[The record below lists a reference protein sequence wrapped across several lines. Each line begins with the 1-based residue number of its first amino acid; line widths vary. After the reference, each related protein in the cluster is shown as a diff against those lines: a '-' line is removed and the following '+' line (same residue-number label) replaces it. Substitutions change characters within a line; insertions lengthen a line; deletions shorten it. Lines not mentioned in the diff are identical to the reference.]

1 MNEERIIHKIC
12 LFMDSPWAFSAGS
25 TAYKYIIFS
34 RNYPQRLNPL
44 TQVHATKT
52 DLYVYVQR
60 RKENEIFKNQV
71 QWFSHLCVL

>member
-1 MNEERIIHKIC
+1 MKKELFTRFVC
-12 LFMDSPWAFSAGS
+12 LWIPPGLFFAGS

-52 DLYVYVQR
+52 DLYVYEQR

-71 QWFSHLCVL
+71 Q